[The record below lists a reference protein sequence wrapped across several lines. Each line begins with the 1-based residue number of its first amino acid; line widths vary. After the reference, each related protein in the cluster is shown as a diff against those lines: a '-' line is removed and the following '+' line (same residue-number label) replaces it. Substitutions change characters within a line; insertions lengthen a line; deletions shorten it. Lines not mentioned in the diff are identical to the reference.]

1 MMEKKYRLMATVAAG
16 LESVLGQEL
25 KDLGFDVQVE
35 NYRVFF
41 EGTQADILRANLW
54 LRTADRVKI
63 VIGSFHATTFDE
75 LFEGI
80 KALPMED
87 YLNYDSEFPVAGR
100 SQKSALHSVPD
111 VQSITKK
118 AIVSRLQ
125 EAFHV
130 RTRLPETGFFAQL
143 EVMVAKDEVMLT
155 LDTTGPSLFKRGYR
169 VEKGPAPLKENFAA
183 ALVLLT
189 NWKKD
194 LPFVDPTCGSGTIP
208 IEAALI
214 GRNLA
219 PGLTRDFDI
228 EKMDWFDHSL
238 SDTIRDEA
246 EDQADYDTPLNIRG
260 YDIDP
265 KMVKIAQENAKHAG
279 LSQDITFEAL
289 AAGDWQTE
297 EERGV
302 LVANPPYGQRLGEL
316 EEAEGLYKQMGA
328 VYSRLPYW
336 SKYILTS
343 DLSFEKVFGQK
354 ATKKRKLFNG
364 QLRVDYFQFWAKKAE
379 KK

>member
-1 MMEKKYRLMATVAAG
+1 MEKKYRLMATAAAG
-16 LESVLGQEL
+16 LESVVGQEL
-25 KDLGFDVQVE
+25 KDMGFDVQVE

-54 LRTADRVKI
+54 LRTADRIKI
-63 VIGSFHATTFDE
+63 VLGDFHAETFEE

-80 KALPMED
+80 KALPLED

-100 SQKSALHSVPD
+100 SQKSTLHSVPD

-125 EAFHV
+125 EAYHV

-143 EVMVAKDEVMLT
+143 EVMINKDDVLLT

-169 VEKGPAPLKENFAA
+169 VQKGPAPLKENFAA
-183 ALVLLT
+183 ALILLT
-189 NWKKD
+189 NWNKKD
-194 LPFVDPTCGSGTIP
+194 TFVDPTCGSGTIP

-219 PGLTRDFDI
+219 PGLTRDFDV
-228 EKMDWFDHSL
+228 EKMDWFDHTL

-246 EDQADYDTPLNIRG
+246 EDQADYDSVLDIRG

-265 KMVKIAQENAKHAG
+265 KMVAIAKENAKHAG
-279 LSQDITFEAL
+279 LSQDITFEAI
-289 AAGDWQTE
+289 AAGDWQPDQKQ
-297 EERGV
+297 GV
-302 LVANPPYGQRLGEL
+302 IVSNPPYGQRLGEV
-316 EEAEGLYKQMGA
+316 EEAEGLYQEMGA
-328 VYSRLPYW
+328 VYKTMPYW

-343 DLSFEKVFGQK
+343 DLSFEKAYGEK

-364 QLRVDYFQFWAKKAE
+364 QLRVDYFQYWAKRLPKD
-379 KK
+379 

>member
-1 MMEKKYRLMATVAAG
+1 MEKKYRLMATVAAG
-16 LESVLGQEL
+16 LESVVGQEL
-25 KDLGFDVQVE
+25 KNLGFEPQVE

-63 VIGSFHATTFDE
+63 VIGQFHATTFDE

-143 EVMVAKDEVMLT
+143 EVMIAKDEVMLT

-169 VEKGPAPLKENFAA
+169 VQKGPAPLKENFAA
-183 ALVLLT
+183 ALILLT
-189 NWKKD
+189 NWNKD

-228 EKMDWFDHSL
+228 EQMDWFDHAL
-238 SDTIRDEA
+238 SDAIRDEA
-246 EDQADYDTPLNIRG
+246 EEKADYDSELDITG

-265 KMVKIAQENAKHAG
+265 QMVAIAKENARHAG
-279 LSQDITFEAL
+279 LSKDVHFETL
-289 AAGDWQTE
+289 AAGDWQPTSQQ
-297 EERGV
+297 GV
-302 LVANPPYGQRLGEL
+302 LVSNPPYGQRLGEV
-316 EEAEGLYKQMGA
+316 EEAEGLYAQMGA
-328 VYSRLPYW
+328 IYKQLPYW

-343 DLSFEKVFGQK
+343 DLSFEKAFGQQ

-364 QLRVDYFQFWAKKAE
+364 QLRVDYFQYWAKRLPKD
-379 KK
+379 

>member
-1 MMEKKYRLMATVAAG
+1 MEKKYTIMVTVAAG
-16 LESVLGQEL
+16 LESVVGQEL
-25 KDLGFDVQVE
+25 KNMGYDVRVD

-63 VIGSFHATTFDE
+63 VIGSFEAKTFEE
-75 LFEGI
+75 LFQGI
-80 KALPMED
+80 KALPVED

-100 SQKSALHSVPD
+100 SRNSALHSVPD

-118 AIVSRLQ
+118 AIVQKLQ
-125 EAFHV
+125 EAYHV
-130 RTRLPETGFFAQL
+130 RTRLPENGFFAQL
-143 EVMVAKDEVMLT
+143 EVMISKDQVMLT

-183 ALVLLT
+183 ALILLT
-189 NWKKD
+189 NWNKD
-194 LPFVDPTCGSGTIP
+194 MPFVDPTCGSGTLP

-219 PGLTRDFDI
+219 PGLTRTFDI
-228 EKMDWFDHSL
+228 EKMDWFDHEL

-246 EDQADYDTPLNIRG
+246 EDKADYDSELNIKG
-260 YDIDP
+260 YDVDAR
-265 KMVKIAQENAKHAG
+265 MVKIAQENAKHAG
-279 LSQDITFEAL
+279 LSQDITFGHMDL
-289 AAGDWQTE
+289 ADWYPE
-297 EERGV
+297 EEAGV
-302 LVANPPYGQRLGEL
+302 LVSNPPYGERMGEL
-316 EEAEGLYKQMGA
+316 EAAEELYKTMGIL
-328 VYSRLPYW
+328 YKPLKHW

-343 DLSFEKVFGQK
+343 DLNFEKAYGQK
-354 ATKKRKLFNG
+354 ATKKRKLYNG
-364 QLRVDYFQFWAKKAE
+364 QLRVDYFQYWAKPNF